1 MTTDWVNII
10 SAVGFPIVL
19 VLLGVNLIAKHIPT
33 VLTEWRRFT
42 VANES
47 FAKTVERNTE
57 ITYKSYDESI
67 SVKELLQQAIEK
79 LDNHHQNATDIRDD
93 VWEVRSILT
102 ELMQQLDEMR
112 DGE

>member
-1 MTTDWVNII
+1 M
-10 SAVGFPIVL
+10 
-19 VLLGVNLIAKHIPT
+19 VLLGLNFFAKSAP
-33 VLTEWRRFT
+33 VLLEEWRRF
-42 VANES
+42 VDANES

-79 LDNHHQNATDIRDD
+79 LDHHHDNATEIKDD

-102 ELMQQLDEMR
+102 ELMQQLEEMR
-112 DGE
+112 DR

>member
-19 VLLGVNLIAKHIPT
+19 VLLGLNFFAKYLPT
-33 VLTEWRRFT
+33 FLAEWRRFT
-42 VANES
+42 VANEN

-67 SVKELLQQAIEK
+67 TVKDLLQQAIEK
-79 LDNHHQNATDIRDD
+79 LDHHHSNATEIRDD

-102 ELMQQLDEMR
+102 ELMQQLEEMR